1 MNRLEIELVW
11 IRKGVDSNKKQGVQ
25 LRNDQLDI
33 FGRMVS
39 TTNLDAEFLENL
51 DHEMCSITIQLQ
63 LVFDSR
69 IWKLGSRAADFDGS

>member
-11 IRKGVDSNKKQGVQ
+11 IRKRVDSNKKQGVQ

-33 FGRMVS
+33 FGRMVR
-39 TTNLDAEFLENL
+39 TTNLDAVHPF
-51 DHEMCSITIQLQ
+51 HKICSITIQIQ